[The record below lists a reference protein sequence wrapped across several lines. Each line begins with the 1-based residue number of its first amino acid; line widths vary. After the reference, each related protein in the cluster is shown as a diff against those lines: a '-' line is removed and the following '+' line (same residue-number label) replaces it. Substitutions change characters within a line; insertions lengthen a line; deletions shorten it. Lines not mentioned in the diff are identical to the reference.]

1 MKQERNIGEVRYG
14 LGVVALVLMIAVT
27 ACAPQDQSAELA
39 ALTNGWEDALNAGDI
54 DGLAA
59 LYADDCVLM
68 PPNSELAKGQAAA
81 RVSFGEM
88 IDAGLSGGLDSI
100 TVAAAGDIGFH
111 TGTYWLQTADGTVV
125 DRGKYTETWRKVGGG
140 WKIANDIW
148 NSDLAPGAGATT
160 IAITHDVKDA
170 DHWLAAWQ
178 GENSRH
184 NDFAQHGVANVR
196 VFQNSEMQNQV
207 GLVIDVADM
216 EAFHAFLNSEEGAN
230 ARAEDGVKDK
240 GMRMYLEVK

>member
-1 MKQERNIGEVRYG
+1 MTQVWSLGKGRYG
-14 LGVVALVLMIAVT
+14 IGALVLALAVT
-27 ACAPQDQSAELA
+27 VLACAPQDQSAEFAAAVGGWQAAYDSKDLDALA
-39 ALTNGWEDALNAGDI
+39 AVYTE
-54 DGLAA
+54 
-59 LYADDCVLM
+59 DCVLM
-68 PPNSELAKGQAAA
+68 PPNAELAEGQAAA
-81 RVSFGEM
+81 RASFGEM
-88 IDAGLSGGLDSI
+88 IDAGLTGELN
-100 TVAAAGDIGFH
+100 TMVAIAAGGVGYH
-111 TGTYWLQTADGTVV
+111 AGTYTLQAPDGTVV
-125 DRGKYTETWRKVGGG
+125 DRGKFMEGWKKVGGE

-148 NSDLAPGAGATT
+148 NSDLAPFAGATT
-160 IAITHDVKDA
+160 ITITHDVKDG

-184 NDFAQHGVANVR
+184 SDFAQHGVANVR